1 MRDYEL
7 VFIVPPDV
15 QDDDLTAVT
24 SQVQSFIEREGG
36 QVQKTDMWGMRRLA
50 YPINNHWEGQYVLM
64 HVALDPAR
72 VSSFERDLRLAEKV
86 IRHLVV
92 LREE

>member
-64 HVALDPAR
+64 HVAQDPAR